1 MITNEGKGILAKYL
15 VGQAPAFASFIA
27 IGCGAKPVSSSHIF
41 SSIELDEMKNKKSL
55 DFEMF
60 RVPVTSRGYVT
71 ENGVDK
77 IVFTGELP
85 TLERYEITEVGLW
98 SAGSNPSANFNDS
111 RPIFL
116 FNENEAWQNV
126 NTPGS
131 VLNLTPYSQVL
142 DLDGVLIPTEKAFLT
157 NSDNPTFKDPN
168 RSDRYEGSRFLN
180 SLVVL
185 RGDLSKI
192 VTDPESGR
200 LKIDSTSPGHLRLS
214 AATLDFD
221 KSSPKDEFRLAFSV
235 INKDSNRTNID
246 PYDVKIIV
254 EFADK
259 DVMND
264 NEKQYARFE
273 TIISSEDEDGNP
285 NPDVDFANQRYFVSV
300 AKFEDL
306 DRSPGFTWKIA
317 DIVKIYVTIQEKD
330 PNTEVVSISDKY
342 YVCLDALR
350 LENTTNLNP
359 IYGLTAYSVIKTID
373 SMPVVK
379 ISNSSN
385 HIEFRFGLGVL

>member
-41 SSIELDEMKNKKSL
+41 SSIELDEMKNKRSL

-342 YVCLDALR
+342 CVCLDALR

>member
-41 SSIELDEMKNKKSL
+41 SSNELNEMKNKKSL

-131 VLNLTPYSQVL
+131 VLNLSPYSQVL
-142 DLDGVLIPTEKAFLT
+142 DLEGVLIPTEKAFLT

-168 RSDRYEGSRFLN
+168 RSERYEGSRFLN
-180 SLVVL
+180 SLIVL

-192 VTDPESGR
+192 VTDPVSGR
-200 LKIDSTSPGHLRLS
+200 LKIDPTSPGHLRLS

-235 INKDSNRTNID
+235 INKDSSRTNID
-246 PYDVKIIV
+246 PYDVKIVV

-259 DVMND
+259 DVMD
-264 NEKQYARFE
+264 DDEKQYARFE
-273 TIISSEDEDGNP
+273 TIISSEDENGNP

-330 PNTEVVSISDKY
+330 PNTEVISISDKY

-359 IYGLTAYSVIKTID
+359 IYGLTGYSVIKTVD
-373 SMPVVK
+373 SMPVLK

-385 HIEFRFGLGVL
+385 HIEFRFGLDVL

>member
-41 SSIELDEMKNKKSL
+41 SSIELDEMKNKRSL

>member
-27 IGCGAKPVSSSHIF
+27 IGCGAKPVPLNYVF
-41 SSIELDEMKNKKSL
+41 STEEKNAIKNKESL

-60 RVPVTSRGYVT
+60 RVPITSRGYVT

-116 FNENEAWQNV
+116 FNENESWQHV
-126 NTPGS
+126 NTPGL
-131 VLNLTPYSQVL
+131 VVELNPYTDRL
-142 DLDGVLIPTEKAFLT
+142 DLEGVLIPTEKSFIT
-157 NSDNPTFKDPN
+157 NSDNPTFLRPK
-168 RSDRYEGSRFLN
+168 RSDKYEGSRFLN
-180 SLVVL
+180 SVIVL

-192 VTDPESGR
+192 DKDPITGILE
-200 LKIDSTSPGHLRLS
+200 INPTSPSHLRLT

-235 INKDSNRTNID
+235 INKDEDRENIQ
-246 PYDVKIIV
+246 PHNVKIVV
-254 EFADK
+254 EFSDK
-259 DVMND
+259 DELD
-264 NEKQYARFE
+264 DTKKEYARFQTLLNE
-273 TIISSEDEDGNP
+273 E
-285 NPDVDFANQRYFVSV
+285 DVDFANQRYFVSV

-317 DIVKIYVTIQEKD
+317 NLVKIYVTIEEKN
-330 PNTEVVSISDKY
+330 PNTEVVSISDQY

-359 IYGLTAYSVIKTID
+359 IYGLTGYSVIKTID
-373 SMPVVK
+373 SKPIVK

-385 HIEFRFGLGVL
+385 HIEFRFGLDVL

>member
-41 SSIELDEMKNKKSL
+41 SSSELNEMKNKKSL

-131 VLNLTPYSQVL
+131 VLNLTPYPQVL
-142 DLDGVLIPTEKAFLT
+142 DLDGVLIPTEKAFIT

-246 PYDVKIIV
+246 PYDVKIVV

-264 NEKQYARFE
+264 DEKQYARFE

-317 DIVKIYVTIQEKD
+317 DIVKIYVTIQEKN
-330 PNTEVVSISDKY
+330 PSTEVVSISDKY

-359 IYGLTAYSVIKTID
+359 IYGLTGYSVIKTID

-385 HIEFRFGLGVL
+385 HIEFRFGLDVL